1 MNLQELRDLNITLE
15 QSLQA
20 YAIKYFAL
28 GLVKELLDTDGIEPI
43 DTQIFLNECQ
53 DEIKNQEL
61 QIELTNDSHLVV
73 NYTAF
78 CEFEWNTVD
87 ETENGLGRKGDVAGV
102 DAFWADIQKIELFL
116 FDGSIFDLTEE
127 LRETITKALAE

>member
-1 MNLQELRDLNITLE
+1 MNLQDLRDLHTTLD

-28 GLVKELLDTDGIEPI
+28 GLVEELLDTDEIEPI

-53 DEIKNQEL
+53 DEVKNQEL
-61 QIELTNDSHLVV
+61 QIELTTDSHLVV

-78 CEFEWNTVD
+78 CEFEWHTVD
-87 ETENGLGRKGDVAGV
+87 ETENGLGKKGDVADV
-102 DAFWADIQKIELFL
+102 DTYWADIQKIELFL

>member
-78 CEFEWNTVD
+78 CEFEWHTVD
-87 ETENGLGRKGDVAGV
+87 ETENGLGKKGDVADV
-102 DAFWADIQKIELFL
+102 DTYWADIQKIELFL

>member
-1 MNLQELRDLNITLE
+1 MNLQELRDLHITLE

-28 GLVKELLDTDGIEPI
+28 GLVEELLDIDDIEPI

-78 CEFEWNTVD
+78 CEFEWHTVD
-87 ETENGLGRKGDVAGV
+87 ETENGLGKKGDVADV
-102 DAFWADIQKIELFL
+102 DIYWADIQKIELFL
-116 FDGSIFDLTEE
+116 FDGSVFDLTEE